1 MTACAIYTPPDA
13 HSLHR
18 RSADEA
24 YPIESY
30 LDWKAILALAD
41 EHSIDALHPGYGFL
55 SENADFARAC
65 AEAGVKF
72 VGPPVPAI
80 EAMGDK
86 LVAKETMRAAGVP
99 VVPSWSGPLEKVAAG
114 AEEVGFPLLV
124 KAAAGGGGKG
134 MRRVDRPDQL
144 ADSVSRAQG
153 EALKAFGDD
162 RVFLERYIEKPRHV
176 EFQIFGDEHGQVVH
190 LGERECSIQRR
201 YQKIIEESPSPAMTP
216 ELRQKMGEAAVAA
229 ARAIGYTNAG
239 TVEFI
244 LAEDGSFY
252 FLEVNTRLQ
261 VEHPVTELVYAKD
274 LVRLQLEVAQGKPLG
289 FDQSDLSPRGW
300 AIECRLYAED
310 PNNNFLPSIGTL
322 GVFEPPQAAGIRL
335 DSGVEQGSQVTV
347 HFDPMLAKLVVWGET
362 RAAALQKMLWAL
374 RHFVVLGVT
383 TNLEF
388 LAEVLAH
395 PEFEA
400 GNTHTHFLA
409 EHQMPGPGPAPLLA
423 AALAGL
429 AQARPGQGPVAER
442 AAGPWVEMGPW
453 RHA

>member
-1 MTACAIYTPPDA
+1 
-13 HSLHR
+13 
-18 RSADEA
+18 
-24 YPIESY
+24 
-30 LDWKAILALAD
+30 
-41 EHSIDALHPGYGFL
+41 
-55 SENADFARAC
+55 
-65 AEAGVKF
+65 
-72 VGPPVPAI
+72 
-80 EAMGDK
+80 
-86 LVAKETMRAAGVP
+86 
-99 VVPSWSGPLEKVAAG
+99 
-114 AEEVGFPLLV
+114 
-124 KAAAGGGGKG
+124 
-134 MRRVDRPDQL
+134 
-144 ADSVSRAQG
+144 
-153 EALKAFGDD
+153 
-162 RVFLERYIEKPRHV
+162 
-176 EFQIFGDEHGQVVH
+176 VVH

-429 AQARPGQGPVAER
+429 AQARPGKGPVAER